1 MENSDVIRQYV
12 LEHKHAAYATE
23 DERGRF
29 EGFLEELRGLGRR
42 GKTLQSYAF
51 DWLQFSRWY
60 EQTNGECF
68 DIGRLSS
75 IDIQDYKAFLMA
87 QGSAAATIN
96 RRLVFLK
103 RYARFGVE
111 RGAVRREL
119 QGAFQ
124 QVQGVRRQALA
135 PKSVEIR
142 QVRRL
147 LKEVELAGNL
157 RDETIIYL
165 LLYTGLRVGEL
176 VRVLKDDVELS
187 EKKGA
192 IHIRAEIGKGGRERT
207 VPIPL
212 EARRRLQAYLDGRKD
227 QHPELFLG
235 QRGPLKEDA
244 VVRILRKYAEKVGVA
259 MTPHLL
265 RHTFAYQYLEKNAN
279 DLVGL
284 ASILGHESLNTTRLY
299 TQKRLEDLQES
310 AERVGY
316 WGNG

>member
-1 MENSDVIRQYV
+1 VRK
-12 LEHKHAAYATE
+12 HKKAASAAE
-23 DERGRF
+23 DERCRF
-29 EGFLEELRGLGRR
+29 EGFLQELRGLGRR

-60 EQTNGECF
+60 EETNGEPF

-87 QGSAAATIN
+87 QGAAAATIN

-103 RYARFGVE
+103 RYARFGLE
-111 RGAVRREL
+111 KGAVRQEL

-124 QVQGVRRQALA
+124 QVQGVRRQGLA

-147 LKEVELAGNL
+147 LKEIELAGNP
-157 RDETIIYL
+157 RDETMVYL

-176 VRVLKDDVELS
+176 VKVRRDDVELS

-207 VPIPL
+207 VPVPL
-212 EARRRLQAYLDGRKD
+212 EARRRLQAYLESRKD

-244 VVRILRKYAEKVGVA
+244 VVRMLRKYAERVGVA
-259 MTPHLL
+259 ITPHLL

-284 ASILGHESLNTTRLY
+284 AAILGHESLNTTRLY